1 MPLTDFQC
9 LFWVKDPTISPYTRE
24 DIRNQKTRNPDA
36 LFNEVRNTC
45 YHNTALRQQ
54 IIDKIKEYQR
64 NPLRLY
70 TLNDKD
76 KSLKGYIGYEYKFS
90 KEECIRFIENH
101 NENYEILNLNVYIE
115 LIYTAIQYGISL
127 KPIFDDKTTSK
138 YSLELIKDIENR
150 YHIMKENDAYFLAL
164 PPLLP
169 LPSDTKKKDKVPKYS
184 FGVSTSSSVKS
195 LNASEKIRLGDLIL
209 KNEKKKAL
217 VADFELT
224 RKMNIF
230 QSLILFYDALEYEIT
245 NGIYLLNAIMEDVK
259 LPIMMIYE
267 DTKIGNLTG
276 SDVLRQYIYIFIRN
290 IYSQYPRNTEHN
302 LSLASNRLFFNDD
315 SKKLFDKI
323 KDILF
328 KFIDTYKPTLDFNIK
343 KYLKNIIR
351 DLIPIAHL
359 KYKDVMEYDLYYNN
373 TEAYNLYY
381 TTLKHK
387 VCKLLRLPG
396 GVRLPEGMGL
406 MTKVN
411 RLEKTKNGS
420 IYEEWMIDEKAQ
432 NGFTYDECKVWV
444 LMPIVNPR
452 TFKPILIDSPLY
464 NRLLCMSF
472 QYDTE
477 LIPRMITAIGRALL
491 YTLYKTITAILKVN
505 RVAQTRE
512 QLEEFVRVEEAKANI
527 AIATKKAEKAAKSA
541 KTTVTEKK
549 AIHARLIHSR
559 KEGYMFKKIYTVV
572 ECLRWARQPN
582 KDPIKGTL
590 ILTDGKE
597 YNMIFEQAILFD
609 SNIQPMDITS
619 KGIEFKKSVENVKK
633 EIFGVMDRESTESNE
648 SNESTDEVENDAVC
662 KLFRNIYDG
671 DEYYNLFKKKVK
683 KVCLGYHKKDVVC
696 MDKIKSSIVK
706 RFTTDV
712 PTEDEDKYRFNYFVN
727 SALASIIIYYN
738 SMVILKYD
746 KTYQNL
752 FTNNFRIFK
761 ILGTYEIDDKLKFHK
776 KETVDAGGP
785 IRDFFTKLFEEL
797 FCDEEHHTRPF
808 ICPKDNIENRYY
820 INPNFAL
827 DVNFRKVFAAKKIDI
842 ASIDYDDIYTIIGKI
857 LCVTFVNEEIK
868 LPKQLSTYIIAGLI
882 KNPKN
887 ITNYDL
893 LYFYVKEFNN
903 APLYL
908 NMINDA
914 QIELIDGMETEFNE
928 YYPISKKGHK
938 VKKDNFIK
946 FILQLA
952 KHIVTKNFLRK
963 DDVLSVKSMK
973 MRYVSLFAGFNNELR
988 TFLANNRVG
997 VEQLNSMITYKKMDN
1012 AILQE
1017 FARKINIVMEGTNS
1031 LTEREKEEKVQ
1042 EMRRYITNII
1052 TNNKERK
1059 DSDEDHYVF
1068 IRRLLRFWTGLPNY
1082 DKDTN
1087 YTIFYKYGNYII
1099 YSYNEEENEIHTYNV
1114 TNLPVAATCF
1124 NQLDIFGF
1132 PTRYKSPQSRE
1143 KYIYHK
1149 LKLAVE
1155 ATGGIE
1161 LL

>member
-1 MPLTDFQC
+1 MPLTDLQC
-9 LFWVKDPTISPYTRE
+9 LFWVKDPTISPYTRA
-24 DIRNQKTRNPDA
+24 DIRNKNTRNPDA

-76 KSLKGYIGYEYKFS
+76 ESFKGYIGYEYNFS
-90 KEECIRFIENH
+90 KEECIRWIEKYNA
-101 NENYEILNLNVYIE
+101 NPRINPRTNEILNFNVYIE

-127 KPIFDDKTTSK
+127 KHILDDKNTIK
-138 YSLELIKDIENR
+138 YFLEIIKDIEKR
-150 YHIMKENDAYFLAL
+150 HHIMKENDAYFLAHRVVPPHPSL
-164 PPLLP
+164 PP
-169 LPSDTKKKDKVPKYS
+169 DTKKKKDKVPKYS
-184 FGVSTSSSVKS
+184 FGVSTSSSVNS
-195 LNASEKIRLGDLIL
+195 LNASEKIRLGELIL

-224 RKMNIF
+224 RKRNIF

-259 LPIMMIYE
+259 LPIMLFYE
-267 DTKIGNLTG
+267 DSKIGNLTG
-276 SDVLRQYIYIFIRN
+276 LDILRKYIYLFIRN
-290 IYSQYPRNTEHN
+290 IYSKKPRNTEHN
-302 LSLASNRLFFNDD
+302 LSLTSRLFFNDD

-323 KDILF
+323 NDILF
-328 KFIDTYKPTLDFNIK
+328 EFIDTYKPTLDFNIK

-351 DLIPIAHL
+351 DVIPIVHL
-359 KYKDVMEYDLYYNN
+359 KYKKDTMGYDLYYNN

-387 VCKLLRLPG
+387 VCKMLRLPG

-411 RLEKTKNGS
+411 RLENGS
-420 IYEEWMIDEKAQ
+420 IHEEWLIDEKAQ

-477 LIPRMITAIGRALL
+477 LIPRMITAVGWTLL
-491 YTLYKTITAILKVN
+491 YTLYKNIIAILKAKGVP
-505 RVAQTRE
+505 QTRE
-512 QLEEFVRVEEAKANI
+512 QLEEFVRVEEVKANI
-527 AIATKKAEKAAKSA
+527 AIAAKKTAKAAIM
-541 KTTVTEKK
+541 TVTENK

-559 KEGYMFKKIYTVV
+559 KEEYMFKKIYTVV

-633 EIFGVMDRESTESNE
+633 KIFGVMDRESTESN
-648 SNESTDEVENDAVC
+648 DEVENDDVC

-671 DEYYNLFKKKVK
+671 DEYYKLFKKKVK

-761 ILGTYEIDDKLKFHK
+761 IFGTYEIDDELKFHK
-776 KETVDAGGP
+776 KEAVDAGGP

-797 FCDEEHHTRPF
+797 FCDEEHPTRPF

-827 DVNFRKVFAAKKIDI
+827 DEDFKKVFVAKKIDI
-842 ASIDYDDIYTIIGKI
+842 ASIDYDDIYTIIGKL

-882 KNPKN
+882 KNPMN

-893 LYFYVKEFNN
+893 LYIYVNEFNN
-903 APLYL
+903 APVYL
-908 NMINDA
+908 NMIKDS
-914 QIELIDGMETEFNE
+914 QIEYIDDLGMDFNDN
-928 YYPISKKGHK
+928 YIISKTGHK
-938 VKKDNFIK
+938 VRKDNFIK

-952 KHIVTKNFLRK
+952 KHIVTKNFLGK
-963 DDVLSVKSMK
+963 DDALSVKSMK

-997 VEQLNSMITYKKMDN
+997 VEQLNSMITYKKMDD

-1017 FARKINIVMEGTNS
+1017 FARKINIYMEGINT
-1031 LTEREKEEKVQ
+1031 LTVSEKDEKVQ

-1082 DKDTN
+1082 EKDTN
-1087 YTIFYKYGNYII
+1087 YTIFYKYGHYII
-1099 YSYNEEENEIHTYNV
+1099 YSYNEEGNEIHTYNV
-1114 TNLPVAATCF
+1114 NNLPVAATCF

-1161 LL
+1161 LR